1 MSDTSAP
8 RAADTTPGPG
18 QKPPKR
24 SSATLFLVLLVCA
37 APLILAA
44 AAYFLDWR
52 PAGSTNYGAL
62 VEPQRPVPEAEL
74 LVATDLEGA
83 PFDLRSLHGKW
94 ILISADTGACDD
106 ECAKKLFIMRQTHAS
121 TGKEIGRIERV
132 WFITD
137 KEPVPTIVIRA
148 YEGLHMARVDPAQLA
163 SFLAL
168 PAGTTVTPEAL
179 RKHIWLVDPRGNQM
193 MRFPENP
200 DPLELRDDIGKL
212 LKASRI
218 G

>member
-8 RAADTTPGPG
+8 RAADPRAPGST
-18 QKPPKR
+18 PPKR

-37 APLILAA
+37 APLLLAA

-52 PAGSTNYGAL
+52 PAGSTNYGQL
-62 VEPQRPVPEAEL
+62 VQPQRPVPDADL
-74 LVATDLEGA
+74 LAATRLDGE
-83 PFDLRSLHGKW
+83 PFDLRSLYGKW
-94 ILISADTGACDD
+94 ILITADTGACDD

-132 WFITD
+132 WLITD

-148 YEGLHMARVDPAQLA
+148 YEGMHIARVDPVQLGK
-163 SFLAL
+163 FLAL
-168 PAGTTVTPEAL
+168 PDGTTPTPGTL